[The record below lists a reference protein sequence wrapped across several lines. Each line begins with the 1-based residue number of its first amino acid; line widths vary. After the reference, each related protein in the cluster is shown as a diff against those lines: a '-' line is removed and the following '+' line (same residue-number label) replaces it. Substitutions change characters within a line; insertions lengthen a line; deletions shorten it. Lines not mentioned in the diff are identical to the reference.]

1 MRKTRYLFNF
11 VDLSPSYI
19 VRFFNCQ
26 LSGLGFTQPR
36 LLRERDDRLPMNHI
50 AGHIGRRT
58 LAAVDHLPNLLAFIY
73 SILKLVFHR
82 SANGRAMLK
91 KFTLEQIYFTAYQ
104 ALYVIIP
111 VALLIGS
118 MLIVQFAKV
127 SAQYD
132 LGKIMVLLIVRE
144 IGPLVTALIVIL
156 RTATAVSI
164 EIGYMQVFHEI
175 EAIEMAGIDPL
186 RIICLPRLIGIT
198 TAILCLFV
206 IFNLVAVIGGYLIVW
221 IFTYIPI
228 KNLFGQIET
237 AITFTDILV
246 GIIKALCFGLSI
258 TVICLYHGLKTN
270 TKITGIPAQTSK
282 VAVECFFSCLVID
295 VIISVLFYL

>member
-1 MRKTRYLFNF
+1 
-11 VDLSPSYI
+11 
-19 VRFFNCQ
+19 
-26 LSGLGFTQPR
+26 
-36 LLRERDDRLPMNHI
+36 MNHI
-50 AGHIGRRT
+50 AGYIGRRT
-58 LAAVDHLPNLLAFIY
+58 LTAVDHMLNLFAFIH
-73 SILKLVFHR
+73 SISRLIFHR
-82 SANGRAMLK
+82 SATGRAMVK

-118 MLIVQFAKV
+118 MLIVQSARV
-127 SAQYD
+127 SSQYD

-144 IGPLVTALIVIL
+144 IGPIVTALVVIL

-186 RIICLPRLIGIT
+186 RIICLPRLAGIT
-198 TAILCLFV
+198 AAILCLFV
-206 IFNLVAVIGGYLIVW
+206 IFDLVAVIGGYLIVW
-221 IFTYIPI
+221 IFTFIPI
-228 KNLFGQIET
+228 QNLLGQIEAT
-237 AITFTDILV
+237 ITFTDILV
-246 GIIKALCFGLSI
+246 GAIKALSFGLSI
-258 TVICLYHGLKTN
+258 TVICLYHGFKTN
-270 TKITGIPAQTSK
+270 MKITAIPAQTSK

>member
-1 MRKTRYLFNF
+1 
-11 VDLSPSYI
+11 
-19 VRFFNCQ
+19 
-26 LSGLGFTQPR
+26 
-36 LLRERDDRLPMNHI
+36 MNDI
-50 AGHIGRRT
+50 TGYIGRRT
-58 LAAVDHLPNLLAFIY
+58 LSAVDHLFNLLAFIHT
-73 SILKLVFHR
+73 ILKLILRR
-82 SANGRAMLK
+82 SATGQVMVK

-118 MLIVQFAKV
+118 MLIFQFARV
-127 SAQYD
+127 SSQYD

-144 IGPLVTALIVIL
+144 IGPIVTALIVIL

-186 RIICLPRLIGIT
+186 RIIGIPRLVGIT

-206 IFNLVAVIGGYLIVW
+206 IFDLVAVIGGYLIVW
-221 IFTYIPI
+221 LFTHIPI
-228 KNLFGQIET
+228 KNLFEQIEA

-246 GIIKALCFGLSI
+246 GIVKALFFGLSI
-258 TVICLYHGLKTN
+258 TVICLHHGFKAHM
-270 TKITGIPAQTSK
+270 KITAIPAQTSK

-295 VIISVLFYL
+295 VIISVLFYI